1 MQTVTKTF
9 NVYDFNEL
17 SDRAKDTAYYQWV
30 SSADYD
36 GNCNIDTLKEFE
48 RLFNVKAYDW
58 QYNECMYNYRFRTS
72 YDNGIDELS
81 GERLYKFIINN
92 YYKYLFKPK
101 TYYSEDYN
109 KSRKSRIS
117 IQKNSMLAGLY
128 ADDEILDPIYA
139 FLKRPDKKTTFY
151 GLINK
156 CLDSFFDYCKKDYE
170 WSISKERFDEECR
183 EMGHLFYEN
192 GEMYN

>member
-9 NVYDFNEL
+9 NVYHFNEL

-30 SSADYD
+30 SNADYD
-36 GNCNIDTLKEFE
+36 SNCNMDTLKEFE

-58 QYNECMYNYRFRTS
+58 RYDECMYNYHFRTS

-92 YYKYLFKPK
+92 YYGYLFKSK

-128 ADDEILDPIYA
+128 ADDEILGPIYA
-139 FLKRPDKKTTFY
+139 FLKKPDKNTTFY
-151 GLINK
+151 DLINK

-170 WSISKERFDEECR
+170 WSISEERFDEECR